1 MADTPRSPQ
10 PKRRYQ
16 VICYELVGEDRELI
30 MDSTSDGFVAATGS
44 INSGV
49 LSAELSHAGPH
60 ELQAH
65 LALAIG
71 NDKQLLGQHR
81 PRRGR

>member
-1 MADTPRSPQ
+1 MAQPPFSPRPN
-10 PKRRYQ
+10 RRYQ
-16 VICYELVGEDRELI
+16 VICYELVGDQRNLI

-44 INSGV
+44 IESGV

-65 LALAIG
+65 LALMIG
-71 NDKQLLGQHR
+71 NDKQLLGQHP
-81 PRRGR
+81 PRRR

>member
-1 MADTPRSPQ
+1 MADPSTPPR

-16 VICYELVGEDRELI
+16 VICYELVGEDRQLI

-44 INSGV
+44 IESDV
-49 LSAELSHAGPH
+49 LNAELSHAGPH

-65 LALAIG
+65 LALMIG

-81 PRRGR
+81 PRRTR